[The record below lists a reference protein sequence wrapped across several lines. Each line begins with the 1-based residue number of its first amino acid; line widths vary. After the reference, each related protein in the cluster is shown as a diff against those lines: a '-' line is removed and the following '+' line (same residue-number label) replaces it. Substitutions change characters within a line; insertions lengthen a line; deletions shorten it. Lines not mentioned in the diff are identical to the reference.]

1 MDIIFNDFKFLQTIY
16 LTFKISFITTL
27 ILLPIGISIGYFLA
41 YSKKSWT
48 SIIEVLVWMPLI
60 LPPSVIGFY
69 LLVLFSPNNAI
80 GEFLIQ
86 KMNLQLVFTTEGI
99 IFASVIFSLPFM
111 VNPIKNGFSL
121 IPQSIKYASYTLGRG
136 ELYTTIFVL
145 IPNIKSH
152 IILGSITSF
161 VHTIGEFGV
170 VMMVG
175 GNIVGKTRMASIAI
189 YEEVESINF
198 ALAHAYSLILFA
210 TTFILL
216 LIIFFIVKKQDDKN
230 KY

>member
-1 MDIIFNDFKFLQTIY
+1 MV
-16 LTFKISFITTL
+16 L
-27 ILLPIGISIGYFLA
+27 ILF
-41 YSKKSWT
+41 W
-48 SIIEVLVWMPLI
+48 LVI
-60 LPPSVIGFY
+60 
-69 LLVLFSPNNAI
+69 
-80 GEFLIQ
+80 
-86 KMNLQLVFTTEGI
+86 
-99 IFASVIFSLPFM
+99 ASCKVIF
-111 VNPIKNGFSL
+111 
-121 IPQSIKYASYTLGRG
+121 
-136 ELYTTIFVL
+136 
-145 IPNIKSH
+145 IKSH